1 MLSVAGVAASAKTK
15 RGSEGM
21 ESQSR
26 YSGLVPRE
34 AQADGRGKN
43 QSSLSQ
49 KRNMLRNTLSTG
61 PVSQGKF
68 VPPSVGH
75 KVQSTKNSKV
85 NMSSTHIQLGLS
97 KTSTVQAP

>member
-1 MLSVAGVAASAKTK
+1 
-15 RGSEGM
+15 M
-21 ESQSR
+21 ESVTR

-34 AQADGRGKN
+34 AAQAEGRGKN

-68 VPPSVGH
+68 APPTAGQ

-85 NMSSTHIQLGLS
+85 GMNSTHIQLGLGKQS
-97 KTSTVQAP
+97 SGAQGS